1 MANVVTPWYE
11 SKTVQGAI
19 WIFLSAVLGAL
30 IPMIQA
36 KEVDWWSLG
45 LVALTSGLVALKR
58 CFDPDIQGPLP
69 AMNKDNLVKGD
80 G

>member
-1 MANVVTPWYE
+1 MANVVTKWYE
-11 SKTVQGAI
+11 SKTIQGAI
-19 WIFLSAVLGAL
+19 WIFLSAVLGSL

-36 KEVDWWSLG
+36 KEFDGWSLG

-69 AMNKDNLVKGD
+69 VMNKANLIG
-80 G
+80 GG